1 MNKYQK
7 LAEDFI
13 IKNPKLANNEE
24 EGRMFGYAEGF
35 LMRFGKEL
43 DSQQNPKEFKCPFDD
58 CRCKDTP
65 PSENMKNCCEKCKA
79 SKLIHTCKS
88 DVNGFAACGC
98 CGYQSV
104 CSDLVCP
111 CHEANLPECGCPFD
125 DWCSHGKPEK
135 PSDWEKEWKEIFA
148 RLIDPH
154 RNGGIGIEE
163 TCNSLLEKLSS
174 LLAEA
179 KKQRDGE
186 ILKWAEENNKRH
198 SSIIQ
203 LGVCQQGTPE
213 GKLHY
218 QKEYGKRDGYNQ
230 ALTDIK
236 TFINKEE

>member
-1 MNKYQK
+1 MKQ
-7 LAEDFI
+7 L
-13 IKNPKLANNEE
+13 
-24 EGRMFGYAEGF
+24 F
-35 LMRFGKEL
+35 L
-43 DSQQNPKEFKCPFDD
+43 
-58 CRCKDTP
+58 
-65 PSENMKNCCEKCKA
+65 
-79 SKLIHTCKS
+79 SKLTTINAKNKQLSGTWHPEIANQIALQLGGSWELIAYWDKDPRLREKLGVLYDCAVIV
-88 DVNGFAACGC
+88 DVN
-98 CGYQSV
+98 
-104 CSDLVCP
+104 
-111 CHEANLPECGCPFD
+111 EPELIVDALRMPF
-125 DWCSHGKPEK
+125 
-135 PSDWEKEWKEIFA
+135 IFSSKTK
-148 RLIDPH
+148 LLSI
-154 RNGGIGIEE
+154 
-163 TCNSLLEKLSS
+163 LKLEKLSS